1 MVGPNSNSKLPLLC
15 IAQLGYLARMGS
27 FDEDTRDWAFH
38 LILDADQRQSPT
50 MIMNFFSKGVKGQLN
65 GQIEWCL
72 GDFTNDDWMVADVK
86 IQRVTDCFM
95 KQRRI
100 CHPKILKAC
109 QTDEE
114 KARLICISLVAWPKL
129 RGHFD
134 ECVLEPFSA
143 IFTGRHLYD
152 LRI

>member
-1 MVGPNSNSKLPLLC
+1 
-15 IAQLGYLARMGS
+15 
-27 FDEDTRDWAFH
+27 
-38 LILDADQRQSPT
+38 
-50 MIMNFFSKGVKGQLN
+50 
-65 GQIEWCL
+65 
-72 GDFTNDDWMVADVK
+72 
-86 IQRVTDCFM
+86 M

-143 IFTGRHLYD
+143 IFTGSHPYD
-152 LRI
+152 LRIWFLAPDNVERFEKQCLSFFTRYFELRTSPHSELQEAHNVSLVDGLKAQEEVKST